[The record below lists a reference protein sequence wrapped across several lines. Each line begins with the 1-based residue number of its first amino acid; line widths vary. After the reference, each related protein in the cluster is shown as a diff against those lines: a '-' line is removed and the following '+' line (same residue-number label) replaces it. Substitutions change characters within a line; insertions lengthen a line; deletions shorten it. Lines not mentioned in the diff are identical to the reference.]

1 MLRLI
6 MGVVLGVYLG
16 FNAPKLA
23 RVCRDMGECCFRT
36 WHDEAHREDTE

>member
-6 MGVVLGVYLG
+6 MGVVLGIYLG

-23 RVCRDMGECCFRT
+23 RACRDMGECCFRT
-36 WHDEAHREDTE
+36 WHDEAHGEEPQ